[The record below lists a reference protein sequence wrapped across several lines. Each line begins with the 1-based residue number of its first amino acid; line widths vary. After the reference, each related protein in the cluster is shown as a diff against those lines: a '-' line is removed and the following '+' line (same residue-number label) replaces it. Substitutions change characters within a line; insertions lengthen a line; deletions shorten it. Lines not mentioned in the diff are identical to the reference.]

1 MKLRL
6 TYSKIK
12 INLIFINLINITKIT
27 NKKFKLALI
36 IIFKY
41 FSKVPIVYIYI
52 YVFKVSVFL
61 QKYFTYYVIRLFCIY
76 THYDQI

>member
-52 YVFKVSVFL
+52 YIFKVSVFL
-61 QKYFTYYVIRLFCIY
+61 
-76 THYDQI
+76 